1 MNEKDEAAGA
11 LVRQKILD
19 EKLERAAKTA
29 LTRKQQAWSLL
40 KQTRNPLYVSLR
52 YGFPVEDL
60 ERALEKI
67 PNEEPLHK
75 RLARRGAHS
84 RGDESH
90 ETMRTGA
97 ELVDEMGGIG
107 HTQPPESPPGREPGE
122 DDERE

>member
-1 MNEKDEAAGA
+1 VNEKDEAAGA

-97 ELVDEMGGIG
+97 ELAR
-107 HTQPPESPPGREPGE
+107 QAAPPRSREPGE
-122 DDERE
+122 DDDCE